1 MYVSWPVRVVYI
13 RNLKKKKRTNV
24 VMEQKQ
30 FGIVSS
36 SNHACI
42 RAAIVSYNT
51 IDGGALPK
59 QAANTERQYRHTDR

>member
-1 MYVSWPVRVVYI
+1 
-13 RNLKKKKRTNV
+13 
-24 VMEQKQ
+24 MEQKQ
-30 FGIVSS
+30 YGIVAF

-51 IDGGALPK
+51 IDAGTLPK